1 MINFKSIP
9 FFKILLPYVLGIICC
24 FKTGHPKNLHVIFS
38 IIVLSWIFSFL
49 FQRYHTTK
57 TYFKKEIFILLT
69 NVLLFVMAY
78 ESCFI
83 YNSRNSVTH
92 YSNYVTSKQQYFIA
106 TINDIPVIT
115 EKFTK
120 LFIQIKCIE
129 SNNVWHYTEGHTI
142 VYLKNGASQNLQL
155 GNTILVKSQFNYL
168 TEPKNPNE
176 FNYKAYLENKN
187 IFHTVFPHQKSLVVI
202 EAIESSNVLNP
213 MELGRR
219 IKSQLISVLRQSNL
233 SPESFSIC
241 SALLVGYDDEIDN
254 DVMQSF
260 SHSGTLH
267 ILSVSG
273 MHTGVLYA
281 VLIFLFSLVD
291 KYDQYKKTKFIFV
304 MLGLWLFVLVTGLS
318 PSILRAALMLS
329 LVLVGKTF
337 YKQGNSYNTL
347 LLSAFLLL
355 LYNPYL
361 IKDVGFLLSYCAVF
375 GIMYLYP
382 ILQKLY
388 FFENKILQMTW
399 SGVLMSVSATVFTLP
414 ISLHF
419 FHQFPIWFVFSNMII
434 IPISFLI
441 MGAAALFLIFYKV
454 IFINHVLVYIIN
466 ASTSMM
472 LWFAQLTDNSNYGFI
487 DFISF
492 SKTDF
497 CFLTSIIL
505 LCLMILSTKSY
516 KQVLALCL
524 LLIAWLSFSIVNN
537 YNESKQKEFIVFHI
551 KRQSVFALRV
561 GHNVYGNFNSLQTK
575 DFERYVKP
583 YLLNYSDLKMI
594 NVDTDAFKLDS
605 TVILKSDSHTSIEQF
620 NPSYILVSNDN
631 PIELTT
637 NYKTKPVIIADCSN
651 SYKFVKKL
659 KKQCAQFD
667 IPFYSVKES
676 GAFQVNL

>member
-1 MINFKSIP
+1 MINFKSAP
-9 FFKILLPYVLGIICC
+9 FFKVLFPYCIGII
-24 FKTGHPKNLHVIFS
+24 FALRVGTFSNIHVICLTSFA
-38 IIVLSWIFSFL
+38 IVIVTFL
-49 FQRYHTTK
+49 FQKFYKRVGYL
-57 TYFKKEIFILLT
+57 KKVLFISSV
-69 NVLLFVMAY
+69 NVFLFFLAF
-78 ESCFI
+78 ESCYLFNDK
-83 YNSRNSVTH
+83 NSLNH
-92 YSNYVTSKQQYFIA
+92 YSHYIKPHSQFIA
-106 TINDIPVIT
+106 TIDEVPVISD
-115 EKFTK
+115 KFMK
-120 LFIQIKCIE
+120 LWVKVNTVEFE
-129 SNNVWHYTEGHTI
+129 NNWHYTEGRTI
-142 VYLKNGASQNLQL
+142 VYVKQDSTLELNV
-155 GNTILVKSQFNYL
+155 GNKIYINSKFSYL
-168 TEPKNPNE
+168 NEPKNPNE
-176 FNYKAYLENKN
+176 FNYKAFLESKN
-187 IFHTVFPHQKSLVVI
+187 VFHTVFVESKNISVI
-202 EAIESSNVLNP
+202 YNNNFHLSQI
-213 MELGRR
+213 GIY
-219 IKSQLISVLRQSNL
+219 IKSRLVSILRHSGL
-233 SPESFSIC
+233 SQEAFSIC
-241 SALLVGYDDEIDN
+241 SALLVGYDDEIDAE
-254 DVMQSF
+254 VMQSF

-291 KYDQYKKTKFIFV
+291 KYDKYKKTKFVFV

-388 FFENKILQMTW
+388 SFENKILQMTW

-414 ISLHF
+414 ISLYF

-441 MGAAALFLIFYKV
+441 MGAAALFLVFYKV
-454 IFINHVLVYIIN
+454 AFINSVLVYIIN
-466 ASTSMM
+466 ISTSIMM
-472 LWFAQLTDNSNYGFI
+472 WFAQLTDNPNYGFI

-497 CFLTSIIL
+497 CFMTIVIL

-516 KQVLALCL
+516 RQVLALCL
-524 LLIAWLSFSIVNN
+524 LVIFWFSFSIVNN
-537 YNESKQKEFIVFHI
+537 YNDSKQKELIVFHI
-551 KRQSVFALRV
+551 KHQSVFALRV
-561 GHNVYGNFNSLQTK
+561 GHSVYGNFNKVQTK

-583 YLLNYSDLKMI
+583 YLLNHSNLKMV

-605 TVILKSDSHTSIEQF
+605 TVILKSSSNSNIEQLQP
-620 NPSYILVSNDN
+620 NYVLVSNDV

-659 KKQCAQFD
+659 KKQCAQLD
-667 IPFYSVKES
+667 IPFYSVKEN

>member
-9 FFKILLPYVLGIICC
+9 FFKILFPYVIGVLWFIQFGFFANIHLIC
-24 FKTGHPKNLHVIFS
+24 FLSF
-38 IIVLSWIFSFL
+38 VLVLVSFL
-49 FQRYHTTK
+49 FYKFHK
-57 TYFKKEIFILLT
+57 ESSYLKKVLFICSTNIF
-69 NVLLFVMAY
+69 LFFLAY
-78 ESCFI
+78 EACFL
-83 YNSRNSVTH
+83 YNEKNNANHYAHFLTTH
-92 YSNYVTSKQQYFIA
+92 PQSFIA
-106 TINDIPVIT
+106 TIDEVPVVS
-115 EKFTK
+115 EKFVK
-120 LFIQIKCIE
+120 LWVKVNTIE
-129 SNNVWHYTEGHTI
+129 SDGIWHYAEGRTI
-142 VYLKNGASQNLQL
+142 VYVKQDSTLKLNVGNNLL
-155 GNTILVKSQFNYL
+155 INSKFSYVN
-168 TEPKNPNE
+168 EPKNPNE
-176 FNYKAYLENKN
+176 FNYKEFLESKN
-187 IFHTVFPHQKSLVVI
+187 VFHTVFVERINISVL
-202 EAIESSNVLNP
+202 SNSNFHLSQI
-213 MELGRR
+213 GTY
-219 IKSQLISVLRQSNL
+219 IKSQLVSILRNSEL
-233 SPESFSIC
+233 SQQAFSIC
-241 SALLVGYDDEIDN
+241 SALLVGYDDEIDSE
-254 DVMQSF
+254 VMQSF

-281 VLIFLFSLVD
+281 VLIFLFSLID
-291 KYDQYKKTKFIFV
+291 KYDNYKKTKFVFV
-304 MLGLWLFVLVTGLS
+304 MIGLWLFVLVTGLS

-388 FFENKILQMTW
+388 FFENKVLQITW

-414 ISLHF
+414 ISLYF

-441 MGAAALFLIFYKV
+441 MGAAALFLVFCKV
-454 IFINHVLVYIIN
+454 TFINHILVYIIN
-466 ASTSMM
+466 SSTTVMM
-472 LWFAQLTDNSNYGFI
+472 WFAQLTDNSNYGFI

-492 SKTDF
+492 SKVDF
-497 CFLTSIIL
+497 CFLTMVIL

-516 KQVLALCL
+516 KQLLALCL
-524 LLIAWLSFSIVNN
+524 LVITWLSFSVVNN
-537 YNESKQKEFIVFHI
+537 YNDSKQKEFVVFHI
-551 KRQSVFALRV
+551 KRQSAFALRV
-561 GHNVYGNFNSLQTK
+561 GHSVYGNFNSVQTK
-575 DFERYVKP
+575 DFERFVKP

-594 NVDTDAFKLDS
+594 NVNTDAFKLDS
-605 TVILKSDSHTSIEQF
+605 TVILKSSSHTSIEQF

-637 NYKTKPVIIADCSN
+637 NYKTKPVIIVDCSN

-676 GAFQVNL
+676 GAFQVNI

>member
-1 MINFKSIP
+1 MQFG
-9 FFKILLPYVLGIICC
+9 FFANIHLICFLSFVL
-24 FKTGHPKNLHVIFS
+24 
-38 IIVLSWIFSFL
+38 VLITFL
-49 FQRYHTTK
+49 FYRFHKQTSYL
-57 TYFKKEIFILLT
+57 KKVLFICSVNIF
-69 NVLLFVMAY
+69 LFFLAY
-78 ESCFI
+78 ESCFLSDEKNNANH
-83 YNSRNSVTH
+83 YARFLTTH
-92 YSNYVTSKQQYFIA
+92 PQSFIA
-106 TINDIPVIT
+106 TIDEVPDVS
-115 EKFTK
+115 EKFVK
-120 LFIQIKCIE
+120 LLVKVNTIE
-129 SNNVWHYTEGHTI
+129 SDGIWHYAEGRTI
-142 VYLKNGASQNLQL
+142 VYVKQDSTLKLNV
-155 GNTILVKSQFNYL
+155 GNELLINSKFSYL
-168 TEPKNPNE
+168 NEPKNPNE
-176 FNYKAYLENKN
+176 FNYKEFLESKN
-187 IFHTVFPHQKSLVVI
+187 VFHTVFTESKTIS
-202 EAIESSNVLNP
+202 AISKNNNFHLSQI
-213 MELGRR
+213 GTY
-219 IKSQLISVLRQSNL
+219 IKSKLVSILRDSGL
-233 SPESFSIC
+233 SQEAFSIC
-241 SALLVGYDDEIDN
+241 SALLVGYDDEIDAE
-254 DVMQSF
+254 VMQSF

-281 VLIFLFSLVD
+281 VLIFLFSLID
-291 KYDQYKKTKFIFV
+291 KYDKYKKTKFVFI

-388 FFENKILQMTW
+388 YFENKILQMTW
-399 SGVLMSVSATVFTLP
+399 SGVLMSVSATLFTLP
-414 ISLHF
+414 ISLYF

-441 MGAAALFLIFYKV
+441 MGAAALFLVFYKV
-454 IFINHVLVYIIN
+454 AFINYILVYIIN
-466 ASTSMM
+466 GSTSVMM
-472 LWFAQLTDNSNYGFI
+472 WFAQLTDSPNFGFI

-492 SKTDF
+492 SKIDF
-497 CFLTSIIL
+497 CFLTIIIL

-524 LLIAWLSFSIVNN
+524 LVITWLSFSIIDN
-537 YNESKQKEFIVFHI
+537 YSDSKQKELVVFHI
-551 KRQSVFALRV
+551 KNKSFFALRV
-561 GHNVYGNFNSLQTK
+561 GHSVYGNFNSIQNK
-575 DFERYVKP
+575 DFDRYVKP
-583 YLLNYSDLKMI
+583 YLLNHSDLKTV
-594 NVDTDAFKLDS
+594 NVSADAFKLDS
-605 TVILKSDSHTSIEQF
+605 IVILKAGSYTSIEQL
-620 NPSYILVSNDN
+620 NPNYILVSNDN

-637 NYKTKPVIIADCSN
+637 NYKTKPFIIADCSN

-659 KKQCAQFD
+659 KKQCAQLD

>member
-9 FFKILLPYVLGIICC
+9 FFKILFPFTIGILCALQFDFFKNTHLIC
-24 FKTGHPKNLHVIFS
+24 L
-38 IIVLSWIFSFL
+38 LSLILVVATFL
-49 FQRYHTTK
+49 FQKLYQQAQ
-57 TYFKKEIFILLT
+57 FAKKVLFIGSINIF
-69 NVLLFVMAY
+69 LFFLAF
-78 ESCFI
+78 ESCFL
-83 YNSRNSVTH
+83 YNGRNNVNHYTHFLSTHSQTSIVTVDEVPIVSEKFIKLWVKVNMVEFNNTWH
-92 YSNYVTSKQQYFIA
+92 YS
-106 TINDIPVIT
+106 
-115 EKFTK
+115 
-120 LFIQIKCIE
+120 
-129 SNNVWHYTEGHTI
+129 EGKTI
-142 VYLKNGASQNLQL
+142 VYVKQDSTCNFNV
-155 GNTILVKSQFNYL
+155 GNRLLINSRFSHLN
-168 TEPKNPNE
+168 EPKNPYE
-176 FNYKAYLENKN
+176 FNYKEFLESKN
-187 IFHTVFPHQKSLVVI
+187 VFHTVFTESKNISLISKSNDFQLSQI
-202 EAIESSNVLNP
+202 
-213 MELGRR
+213 GTY
-219 IKSQLISVLRQSNL
+219 IKSKLVSILRDSEL
-233 SPESFSIC
+233 SQEAFSIC
-241 SALLVGYDDEIDN
+241 SALLVGYDDEIDSE
-254 DVMQSF
+254 VMQSF

-291 KYDQYKKTKFIFV
+291 KYDQYIKTKFVFI

-388 FFENKILQMTW
+388 FFENKVLQTTW

-414 ISLHF
+414 ISLYF

-441 MGAAALFLIFYKV
+441 MGAAALFLVFYKV
-454 IFINHVLVYIIN
+454 VFINHILVYIIN
-466 ASTSMM
+466 GSTSVMM
-472 LWFAQLTDNSNYGFI
+472 WVAQLTDNPNYGFI

-492 SKTDF
+492 SRIDF
-497 CFLTSIIL
+497 CFLAIIIL

-516 KQVLALCL
+516 KQIVALCL
-524 LLIAWLSFSIVNN
+524 LVITWLSFSIIDSYNN
-537 YNESKQKEFIVFHI
+537 SKQKELVVFHM
-551 KRQSVFALRV
+551 KRQSVLALRV
-561 GHNVYGNFNSLQTK
+561 GHSVYGNFNSIQNK

-583 YLLNYSDLKMI
+583 YLLNHSDLKMV
-594 NVDTDAFKLDS
+594 NVSADAFQLNS
-605 TVILKSDSHTSIEQF
+605 TVILKAGFYTNIEQL
-620 NPSYILVSNDN
+620 NPNYVLVCNDK
-631 PIELTT
+631 PIKLKT

-659 KKQCAQFD
+659 KKQCSQLD

-676 GAFQVNL
+676 GAFHVNL

>member
-1 MINFKSIP
+1 MINFKSVP
-9 FFKILLPYVLGIICC
+9 FFKILFPYCIGIC
-24 FKTGHPKNLHVIFS
+24 FALQIGFSNNIHVISIAS
-38 IIVLSWIFSFL
+38 IIFMMAAFL
-49 FQRYHTTK
+49 FQKYYKQHQLLKK
-57 TYFKKEIFILLT
+57 TIYIISVNIF
-69 NVLLFVMAY
+69 LFSLAF
-78 ESCFI
+78 ESCYL
-83 YNSRNSVTH
+83 YNDKNNSNH
-92 YSNYVTSKQQYFIA
+92 YSHYLSSHPQPFIVTV
-106 TINDIPVIT
+106 DEVPVVS
-115 EKFTK
+115 EKFIK
-120 LFIQIKCIE
+120 LWVKV
-129 SNNVWHYTEGHTI
+129 NVVEFENRWHYAEGRTI
-142 VYLKNGASQNLQL
+142 VYVRQDSTLKLNV
-155 GNTILVKSQFNYL
+155 GNKLMINSKFSYL
-168 TEPKNPNE
+168 NEPKNPNE
-176 FNYKAYLENKN
+176 FNYKQFLESKN
-187 IFHTVFPHQKSLVVI
+187 VFHTVFNESKNISTI
-202 EAIESSNVLNP
+202 SSNNNFQFSQI
-213 MELGRR
+213 GTS
-219 IKSQLISVLRQSNL
+219 IKAQLVSILRDSGLSQ
-233 SPESFSIC
+233 EAFSIC
-241 SALLVGYDDEIDN
+241 SALLVGYDDEIDTE
-254 DVMQSF
+254 VMQSF

-281 VLIFLFSLVD
+281 VLIFLFSLID
-291 KYDQYKKTKFIFV
+291 KYDKYKKTKFAFV

-382 ILQKLY
+382 MLQKLY
-388 FFENKILQMTW
+388 NFENKILQATW

-414 ISLHF
+414 ISLYF

-441 MGAAALFLIFYKV
+441 MGAAALFLMLYKV
-454 IFINHVLVYIIN
+454 VFVKHFLVYVIN
-466 ASTSMM
+466 TSTSIMM
-472 LWFAQLTDNSNYGFI
+472 WFAQLTDNPNYGFI

-497 CFLTSIIL
+497 CFMTIIII

-516 KQVLALCL
+516 KHILALCL
-524 LLIAWLSFSIVNN
+524 MVIAWLSFSIVNS
-537 YNESKQKEFIVFHI
+537 YNDSKQKELIVFHV
-551 KRQSVFALRV
+551 KHQSVFALRV
-561 GHNVYGNFNSLQTK
+561 GHSVYGNFNSLQNK

-583 YLLNYSDLKMI
+583 YLLNHSDLKMV
-594 NVDTDAFKLDS
+594 NVSADAFKLDS
-605 TVILKSDSHTSIEQF
+605 AVILTSSSRESTAQLQPNF
-620 NPSYILVSNDN
+620 VLVSND
-631 PIELTT
+631 ITLELTT

-659 KKQCAQFD
+659 KKQCAQLE

>member
-9 FFKILLPYVLGIICC
+9 FFKILFPFIIGVLCALEFGSFKNTHLIC
-24 FKTGHPKNLHVIFS
+24 LLSLIL
-38 IIVLSWIFSFL
+38 VLATFL
-49 FQRYHTTK
+49 FQKLYQRAQ
-57 TYFKKEIFILLT
+57 FIKKVLFIGSINIF
-69 NVLLFVMAY
+69 LFFLAY
-78 ESCFI
+78 ESCFL
-83 YNSRNSVTH
+83 YNDKNNANHYTHFLSTHPQSFIVTVDEVPIVSEKFMKLWVTVNVVEFNNTWH
-92 YSNYVTSKQQYFIA
+92 YS
-106 TINDIPVIT
+106 
-115 EKFTK
+115 
-120 LFIQIKCIE
+120 
-129 SNNVWHYTEGHTI
+129 EGRTI
-142 VYLKNGASQNLQL
+142 VYLKQDSTFKLSV
-155 GNTILVKSQFNYL
+155 GNELLINSKFSYL
-168 TEPKNPNE
+168 NESKNPNE
-176 FNYKAYLENKN
+176 FNYKEFLESKN
-187 IFHTVFPHQKSLVVI
+187 VFHTVFIENKNLCVI
-202 EAIESSNVLNP
+202 SKNNNFHLSQI
-213 MELGRR
+213 GTY
-219 IKSQLISVLRQSNL
+219 IKSKLVSILRDSEL
-233 SPESFSIC
+233 SQEAFSIC
-241 SALLVGYDDEIDN
+241 SALLVGYDDEIDSE
-254 DVMQSF
+254 VMQSF

-291 KYDQYKKTKFIFV
+291 KYDQYKKTKFAFI

-388 FFENKILQMTW
+388 VFENKVLRTTW

-414 ISLHF
+414 ISLYF
-419 FHQFPIWFVFSNMII
+419 FHQFPVWFMFSNMII

-441 MGAAALFLIFYKV
+441 MGAAALFLVFYKV
-454 IFINHVLVYIIN
+454 AFINHILVYIIN
-466 ASTSMM
+466 GSTSVMM
-472 LWFAQLTDNSNYGFI
+472 WFAQLTDNPYYGFI

-492 SKTDF
+492 SKIDF
-497 CFLTSIIL
+497 SFLTIVIL

-524 LLIAWLSFSIVNN
+524 LVITWLSFSIVSS
-537 YNESKQKEFIVFHI
+537 YNDSKQKELVIFHI
-551 KRQSVFALRV
+551 KNKSVFALRV
-561 GHNVYGNFNSLQTK
+561 GHSVYGNFNSVQTK

-583 YLLNYSDLKMI
+583 YLLNHSDLKMV
-594 NVDTDAFKLDS
+594 NVNADAFKLDS
-605 TVILKSDSHTSIEQF
+605 TVILKADSYRRIEQL
-620 NPSYILVSNDN
+620 NPNYILVSNDN
-631 PIELTT
+631 PFKLTT
-637 NYKTKPVIIADCSN
+637 NYKTKPFIIADCSN

-659 KKQCAQFD
+659 KKQCAQLE

>member
-1 MINFKSIP
+1 MINFKSVP
-9 FFKILLPYVLGIICC
+9 FFKILFPYCIGIC
-24 FKTGHPKNLHVIFS
+24 FALQIGYFSNIHIILLASFAFVITT
-38 IIVLSWIFSFL
+38 FL
-49 FQRYHTTK
+49 FQKFYKHILF
-57 TYFKKEIFILLT
+57 FKKTIYIISINVFLFLLA
-69 NVLLFVMAY
+69 F
-78 ESCFI
+78 ESCYL
-83 YNSRNSVTH
+83 YNDKNNSNH
-92 YSNYVTSKQQYFIA
+92 YSHYISSHPQSFIA
-106 TINDIPVIT
+106 TIDEVPVVS
-115 EKFTK
+115 EKFMK
-120 LFIQIKCIE
+120 LWV
-129 SNNVWHYTEGHTI
+129 NLNVVEFENRWHYTEGRTI
-142 VYLKNGASQNLQL
+142 IYVRQDSTLKLSVGNKLYINSKFSYLN
-155 GNTILVKSQFNYL
+155 
-168 TEPKNPNE
+168 EPKNPYE
-176 FNYKAYLENKN
+176 FNYKAFLESKN
-187 IFHTVFPHQKSLVVI
+187 VFHTVFTESKNIS
-202 EAIESSNVLNP
+202 AISKNNDFHLSQIGTYL
-213 MELGRR
+213 
-219 IKSQLISVLRQSNL
+219 KSQLVSILRDSGL
-233 SPESFSIC
+233 SQEAFSIC
-241 SALLVGYDDEIDN
+241 SALLVGYDDEIDAE
-254 DVMQSF
+254 VMQSF

-281 VLIFLFSLVD
+281 VLVFLFTLVD
-291 KYDQYKKTKFIFV
+291 KYDQYKKTKFAFV

-388 FFENKILQMTW
+388 FFENKILQGTW

-414 ISLHF
+414 ISLYF

-441 MGAAALFLIFYKV
+441 MGAAALFLMLYKV
-454 IFINHVLVYIIN
+454 AFINHILVYIIN
-466 ASTSMM
+466 SSTNIMM
-472 LWFAQLTDNSNYGFI
+472 WFAKLTDNPNYGFI

-492 SKTDF
+492 SKTDV
-497 CFLTSIIL
+497 CFMIIIIV

-524 LLIAWLSFSIVNN
+524 FFISWLSFSIVNS
-537 YNESKQKEFIVFHI
+537 YNDSKEKELIVFHI
-551 KRQSVFALRV
+551 KRQSAFALRV
-561 GHNVYGNFNSLQTK
+561 GHSVYGNFNSLSSK
-575 DFERYVKP
+575 DFERHVKP
-583 YLLNYSDLKMI
+583 YLLNHADLKLV
-594 NVDTDAFKLDS
+594 NVDTDAIKLDS
-605 TVILKSDSHTSIEQF
+605 TIILKSNSHESIGQLKP
-620 NPSYILVSNDN
+620 NYVIVSNDV

-659 KKQCAQFD
+659 KQLCTQLE
-667 IPFYSVKES
+667 IPFYSVKDN

>member
-1 MINFKSIP
+1 MINFKSVP
-9 FFKILLPYVLGIICC
+9 FFKILFPYCIGIC
-24 FKTGHPKNLHVIFS
+24 FALQIGFSNNIHVISIAS
-38 IIVLSWIFSFL
+38 IIFMMAAFL
-49 FQRYHTTK
+49 FQKYYKQHQLLKK
-57 TYFKKEIFILLT
+57 TIYIISVNIF
-69 NVLLFVMAY
+69 LFSLAF
-78 ESCFI
+78 ESCYL
-83 YNSRNSVTH
+83 YNDKNNSNH
-92 YSNYVTSKQQYFIA
+92 YSHYLSSHPQPFIVTV
-106 TINDIPVIT
+106 DEVPVVS
-115 EKFTK
+115 EKFIK
-120 LFIQIKCIE
+120 LWVKV
-129 SNNVWHYTEGHTI
+129 NVVEFENRWHYAEGRTI
-142 VYLKNGASQNLQL
+142 VYVRQDSTLKLNVGDKLMINS
-155 GNTILVKSQFNYL
+155 KFSYL
-168 TEPKNPNE
+168 NEPKNPNE
-176 FNYKAYLENKN
+176 FNYKQFLESKN
-187 IFHTVFPHQKSLVVI
+187 VFHTVFTESKNIS
-202 EAIESSNVLNP
+202 AISSNNNFQFSQI
-213 MELGRR
+213 GTS
-219 IKSQLISVLRQSNL
+219 IKAQLVSILRDSGLSQ
-233 SPESFSIC
+233 EAFSIC
-241 SALLVGYDDEIDN
+241 SALLVGYDDEIDAE
-254 DVMQSF
+254 VMQSF

-281 VLIFLFSLVD
+281 VLIFLFSLID
-291 KYDQYKKTKFIFV
+291 KYDKYKKTKFAFV

-382 ILQKLY
+382 MLQKLY
-388 FFENKILQMTW
+388 NFENKILQATW

-414 ISLHF
+414 ISLYF

-441 MGAAALFLIFYKV
+441 MGAAALFLMLYKV
-454 IFINHVLVYIIN
+454 AFINHILVYIIN
-466 ASTSMM
+466 GSTSIMM
-472 LWFAQLTDNSNYGFI
+472 WFAQLTDNPNYGFV

-497 CFLTSIIL
+497 CFMTIIII

-524 LLIAWLSFSIVNN
+524 MVIAWLSFSIVNSYN
-537 YNESKQKEFIVFHI
+537 YSKQKELIVFHV
-551 KRQSVFALRV
+551 KHQSVFALRV
-561 GHNVYGNFNSLQTK
+561 GHSVYGNFNSLQSK

-583 YLLNYSDLKMI
+583 YLLNHSDLKMV
-594 NVDTDAFKLDS
+594 NVSADAFKLDS
-605 TVILKSDSHTSIEQF
+605 TVILTSSSRESTAQLQPNF
-620 NPSYILVSNDN
+620 VLVSND
-631 PIELTT
+631 ITLELTT

-659 KKQCAQFD
+659 NKQCALLD
-667 IPFYSVKES
+667 IPFYSVKEI
-676 GAFQVNL
+676 GAFKVNL

>member
-9 FFKILLPYVLGIICC
+9 FFKILFPYCIGIFFALQIGVFSNIHLLSLGS
-24 FKTGHPKNLHVIFS
+24 FALL
-38 IIVLSWIFSFL
+38 IVAFL
-49 FQRYHTTK
+49 FQKFYK
-57 TYFKKEIFILLT
+57 PVLFFKKTLYIISANVFLFILA
-69 NVLLFVMAY
+69 F
-78 ESCFI
+78 ESCFL
-83 YNSRNSVTH
+83 YNDKNYPNH
-92 YSNYVTSKQQYFIA
+92 YSHYIIPHSQSFIA
-106 TINDIPVIT
+106 TIDEVPVISN
-115 EKFTK
+115 KFIK
-120 LFIQIKCIE
+120 LLVKV
-129 SNNVWHYTEGHTI
+129 NVVEAENTWHYAEGRTL
-142 VYLKNGASQNLQL
+142 VYVKQDSTLLLNV
-155 GNTILVKSQFNYL
+155 GNKLYINSKFSYL
-168 TEPKNPNE
+168 NEPKNPNE
-176 FNYKAYLENKN
+176 FNYKTFLESKN
-187 IFHTVFPHQKSLVVI
+187 IFHTVF
-202 EAIESSNVLNP
+202 AESKNINTISNNNNFYLSQI
-213 MELGRR
+213 GIY
-219 IKSQLISVLRQSNL
+219 IKSQLVSILRDSEL
-233 SPESFSIC
+233 SQEAFSIC
-241 SALLVGYDDEIDN
+241 SALLVGYDDEIDTE
-254 DVMQSF
+254 VMQSF

-281 VLIFLFSLVD
+281 VLIFLFTLID
-291 KYDQYKKTKFIFV
+291 KYDKYKKTKFAFV

-329 LVLVGKTF
+329 LVLVGKIF
-337 YKQGNSYNTL
+337 YKHGNSYNTL

-382 ILQKLY
+382 ILQKIY
-388 FFENKILQMTW
+388 IFENKILQTTW

-414 ISLHF
+414 ISLYF

-441 MGAAALFLIFYKV
+441 MGAAALFLLLYKV
-454 IFINHVLVYIIN
+454 VFINSVLVYIIN
-466 ASTSMM
+466 TSTSIM
-472 LWFAQLTDNSNYGFI
+472 LWFAQLTDNPKYGFI

-497 CFLTSIIL
+497 CLMTGIII

-524 LLIAWLSFSIVNN
+524 LLISWLSFSIVNS
-537 YNESKQKEFIVFHI
+537 YNDSKQKELMVFYI
-551 KRQSVFALRV
+551 KHQSAFALRV
-561 GHNVYGNFNSLQTK
+561 GHSVYGNFNTLQQK

-583 YLLNYSDLKMI
+583 YLLNHTDLKMV
-594 NVDTDAFKLDS
+594 NVDTDAFKVDS
-605 TVILKSDSHTSIEQF
+605 TVILKSSSYSNIEQLKP
-620 NPSYILVSNDN
+620 NYVLVSNDV

-659 KKQCAQFD
+659 KKQCVQLD

-676 GAFQVNL
+676 GAFCVNL